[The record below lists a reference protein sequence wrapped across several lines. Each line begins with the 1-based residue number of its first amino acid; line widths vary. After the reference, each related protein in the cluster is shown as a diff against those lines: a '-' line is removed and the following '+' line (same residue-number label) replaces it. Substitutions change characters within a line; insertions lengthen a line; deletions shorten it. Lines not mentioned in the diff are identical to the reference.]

1 MGPIDLDPEEVAI
14 PLTSQALRD
23 HVCRGHQPYLSN
35 CASCVCARGRIP
47 ARRVKLPQKE
57 YKVIGLDFLF
67 FGKLR
72 VLLLVHTASRYTFA
86 FPVQDPESVEQDVA
100 LTFGK
105 FVREIGLQNG
115 VVTLRCDNEAFLIK
129 VCGILAKKP
138 QPCER
143 ILVEQVP
150 GYRPQAK
157 GNVERQVAVVKQ
169 AFWSN
174 WLEVEAKLSISSQIE
189 KLPLGGMLWRMCL
202 LCVSRTINLYLSSP
216 ENAAT
221 PLDLVRDEIV
231 GRPRT
236 LPFGCLCVCQV
247 AGPRLMKKFRGRK
260 LIRCVYLAPK
270 EPRGGGVFAVPVGSN
285 ELELFPSSRPVVE
298 HDKLCYSVDDLKR
311 LSNCDLTIQDSDD
324 PERPINFEPRVP
336 EGDVGPVGDD
346 IAVESESEDPELIPD
361 KGSDPMDLITPEGL
375 PQPDLDLPD
384 LDDEGDT
391 RMDEGVGS
399 EAVEV
404 DSFLVDELMAASLNQ
419 VYTGPDLR
427 TVSREFDRSF
437 TLLFCGARITCVV
450 PKTAVSET
458 SGEHL
463 EPKLLETAM
472 RLELEELESFRVGKV
487 ITEQEAKVFA
497 KRNGRRVLTSR
508 WVNTVKRSGLYRA
521 RLVVRDFASFGGS
534 TLNEGIYSP
543 TTTLE
548 GLRVLLALLSQSG
561 SLVSGDVSVAFMHAD
576 CARPEVIQMPCNVSL
591 EKGGNV
597 FVRLVKAVNGLRSAP
612 LSWYKEISSFLESEG
627 FTQIIDPTIF
637 RKFVWRKDTRFLSV
651 VLFYVDD
658 ILIWSQLEGEAERIF
673 DMLAKKYKLKRT
685 GFIEEGCEGEVTF
698 LGRKIFRTKEMAGKN
713 AVMFGLEPAY
723 LWSCCEEFQIS
734 TGTLKLPTLEKI
746 TKSDKSTPLS
756 PEAHDRYRRVLGKLA
771 WASLTRPDLAFV
783 TGYLGRSQAAPTEA
797 SEQAMRAVLRWV
809 LALPPL
815 VQRFPSERYSLKDEC
830 DPREVTSVG

>member
-1 MGPIDLDPEEVAI
+1 MAI

-23 HVCRGHQPYLSN
+23 HVCKGHQPYLAN
-35 CASCVCARGRIP
+35 CSSCVCARGRIP
-47 ARRVKLPQKE
+47 ARRVRLPQKE

-72 VLLLVHTASRYTFA
+72 VLLLVHTATRYTFA
-86 FPVQDPESVEQDVA
+86 FPVQDPDSVEQDVVS
-100 LTFGK
+100 TFGK

-129 VCGILAKKP
+129 ICGILAKKP

-143 ILVEQVP
+143 IPVEQVP

-174 WLEVEAKLSISSQIE
+174 WLEVEAKLSISSQTE

-202 LCVSRTINLYLSSP
+202 LYVSRTINLYLSSP
-216 ENAAT
+216 GDAAT

-247 AGPRLMKKFRGRK
+247 AGPRLTRKFRGRK

-285 ELELFPSSRPVVE
+285 ELELFPSRPVVE
-298 HDKLCYSVDDLKR
+298 HDKLCYAVDDLKR
-311 LSNCDLTIQDSDD
+311 LSNYDLTIQDSDD
-324 PERPINFEPRVP
+324 PERPINFEPKVP
-336 EGDVGPVGDD
+336 EVDLGPVGDD
-346 IAVESESEDPELIPD
+346 IAVEPESDDPELIPD
-361 KGSDPMDLITPEGL
+361 KGSDPMDLIISEVM
-375 PQPDLDLPD
+375 PQTDLDLPD

-391 RMDEGVGS
+391 RMDEGVGA
-399 EAVEV
+399 EAMDV
-404 DSFLVDELMAASLNQ
+404 DAFLVDELMTASLNQ
-419 VYTGPDLR
+419 VYTGPDVR
-427 TVSREFDRSF
+427 TVSKEVDRSF
-437 TLLFCGARITCVV
+437 TLSFCGARITCVV
-450 PKTAVSET
+450 PKTAVSEI
-458 SGEHL
+458 SGE
-463 EPKLLETAM
+463 
-472 RLELEELESFRVGKV
+472 
-487 ITEQEAKVFA
+487 
-497 KRNGRRVLTSR
+497 
-508 WVNTVKRSGLYRA
+508 WVNTVKRPGLYRA

-591 EKGGNV
+591 GKGGNV
-597 FVRLVKAVNGLRSAP
+597 FVRLTKAVNGLRSAP

-637 RKFVWRKDTRFLSV
+637 RKFVWRNDARLMSV

-658 ILIWSQLEGEAERIF
+658 ILIWSQLDGEAERIF
-673 DMLAKKYKLKRT
+673 DMLAKK
-685 GFIEEGCEGEVTF
+685 I
-698 LGRKIFRTKEMAGKN
+698 
-713 AVMFGLEPAY
+713 
-723 LWSCCEEFQIS
+723 
-734 TGTLKLPTLEKI
+734 
-746 TKSDKSTPLS
+746 
-756 PEAHDRYRRVLGKLA
+756 
-771 WASLTRPDLAFV
+771 
-783 TGYLGRSQAAPTEA
+783 
-797 SEQAMRAVLRWV
+797 
-809 LALPPL
+809 
-815 VQRFPSERYSLKDEC
+815 
-830 DPREVTSVG
+830 

>member
-1 MGPIDLDPEEVAI
+1 M
-14 PLTSQALRD
+14 
-23 HVCRGHQPYLSN
+23 
-35 CASCVCARGRIP
+35 
-47 ARRVKLPQKE
+47 
-57 YKVIGLDFLF
+57 IGLDFLF

-72 VLLLVHTASRYTFA
+72 VLLLVHTATRYTFA
-86 FPVQDPESVEQDVA
+86 FPVQDPDSVEQDVVS
-100 LTFGK
+100 TFGK

-115 VVTLRCDNEAFLIK
+115 VVTLRCDNEEFLLK

-174 WLEVEAKLSISSQIE
+174 WLEVEAKLSISSQTE

-202 LCVSRTINLYLSSP
+202 LYVSRTINLYLSSP
-216 ENAAT
+216 GDAAT

-247 AGPRLMKKFRGRK
+247 AGPRLTRKFRGRK
-260 LIRCVYLAPK
+260 LIGCVYLAPK

-298 HDKLCYSVDDLKR
+298 HDKLCYAVDDLKR
-311 LSNCDLTIQDSDD
+311 LSNYDLTIQDSDD
-324 PERPINFEPRVP
+324 PERPINFEPKVP
-336 EGDVGPVGDD
+336 EGDLGPVGDD
-346 IAVESESEDPELIPD
+346 IAVEPESDDPELIPD
-361 KGSDPMDLITPEGL
+361 KGSDPMDLIIPEVM
-375 PQPDLDLPD
+375 PQTDLDLPD

-391 RMDEGVGS
+391 RMDEGIGA
-399 EAVEV
+399 EAMDV
-404 DSFLVDELMAASLNQ
+404 DAFLVDELMAASLNQ
-419 VYTGPDLR
+419 VYTGPDVR
-427 TVSREFDRSF
+427 TVSKEVDRSF
-437 TLLFCGARITCVV
+437 TLSFCGARITCVV
-450 PKTAVSET
+450 PKTAVSEI

-487 ITEQEAKVFA
+487 IAEQEAKVFA

-508 WVNTVKRSGLYRA
+508 WVNTVKRPGLYRA

-576 CARPEVIQMPCNVSL
+576 CARPEVIQMPCNGV
-591 EKGGNV
+591 
-597 FVRLVKAVNGLRSAP
+597 
-612 LSWYKEISSFLESEG
+612 
-627 FTQIIDPTIF
+627 
-637 RKFVWRKDTRFLSV
+637 
-651 VLFYVDD
+651 
-658 ILIWSQLEGEAERIF
+658 
-673 DMLAKKYKLKRT
+673 
-685 GFIEEGCEGEVTF
+685 
-698 LGRKIFRTKEMAGKN
+698 
-713 AVMFGLEPAY
+713 
-723 LWSCCEEFQIS
+723 
-734 TGTLKLPTLEKI
+734 
-746 TKSDKSTPLS
+746 
-756 PEAHDRYRRVLGKLA
+756 
-771 WASLTRPDLAFV
+771 
-783 TGYLGRSQAAPTEA
+783 
-797 SEQAMRAVLRWV
+797 
-809 LALPPL
+809 
-815 VQRFPSERYSLKDEC
+815 
-830 DPREVTSVG
+830 